1 MPARQHLAIDI
12 VCCVQSIN
20 EQQKKLARVD
30 LNKLSESVETVQE
43 LLRDV
48 EAKLC
53 QLITQ
58 IITAPIHGR
67 LVMPYPV
74 ECLTTE
80 QKQFSLYKQLNLDK

>member
-1 MPARQHLAIDI
+1 MPVRQHLAIDI
-12 VCCVQSIN
+12 VCCVQLIN
-20 EQQKKLARVD
+20 EQQKKLAKTD
-30 LNKLSESVETVQE
+30 PNKLSESVETVHE
-43 LLRDV
+43 VLRDV

-58 IITAPIHGR
+58 IITAPINGR

-80 QKQFSLYKQLNLDK
+80 QKEFSLYKQLNLDK